1 MTPPRAYVLLLLGM
15 AIFPAVS
22 AQCINVTLPNILNLG
37 DCLGTTLRTCPDTSD
52 GLLPD
57 LTRILRCVLQILP
70 QVGNPAAVLF
80 NVVGLLETV
89 LARLGLSGDIGGLA
103 NILCNPLGIPLLP
116 CGTFSPGNLVC
127 QAPLRISL
135 PSVFNIGACLNRTL
149 LFCEEGAKVTDPLLN
164 ELVGAIGCILSVAPD
179 GLQLDLVQSLV
190 CPLVGIINSSLEEFT
205 ALLPFRFLTR
215 GITSV
220 VNRLTGSLLGGI
232 TSSC

>member
-15 AIFPAVS
+15 TIFPAVS
-22 AQCINVTLPNILNLG
+22 GQCINVTLPNILNLG
-37 DCLGTTLRTCPDTSD
+37 DCIGTTLRTCPDTSD

-57 LTRILRCVLQILP
+57 LTRTLRCVLQILP